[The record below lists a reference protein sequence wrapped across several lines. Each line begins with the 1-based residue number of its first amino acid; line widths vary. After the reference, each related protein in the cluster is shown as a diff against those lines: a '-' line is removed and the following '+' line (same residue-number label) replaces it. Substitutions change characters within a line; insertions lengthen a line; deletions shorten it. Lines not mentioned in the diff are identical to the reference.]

1 MSSWSDKRHRDPL
14 PIDLK
19 LEHILGLIKD
29 HQVVICEAETGAGKT
44 TRIGQA
50 LILANPDRQV
60 IMTQTRRNAC
70 RWNCRRIA
78 SEMNCQVG
86 QLVGYSLSGEERKMI
101 SAATRLELIV
111 DQTLT
116 NRIRY
121 SGALPEGVL
130 IVDEAHERTLSI
142 DLLLGIIKEK
152 LSQATKTHILVM
164 SATID
169 TKKFSAFFGGAP
181 IVQVQGRCF
190 PVSMEVVPLLH
201 GEHHTEAATRAACI
215 VMQRFLQGLLYV
227 PSKQP
232 DEKAIVEKGT
242 VLILLPGKEDIDSA
256 KKVLL
261 TQAKNNP
268 RVQILTCHGQNSVE
282 EQDLVQTATP
292 DHTIRFLC
300 CTEILRNA
308 ITVPETVGVIDSLQ
322 VKRRVTNDKG
332 VSHLDKIPISKAEAD
347 QGKGRAGRIAPG
359 FYMPVSFES
368 EFERLEPW
376 PQPAI
381 LREPLGQV
389 ALQVACLGRSIR
401 KFNFIDA
408 PPAAKVELALRRLKA
423 LGALAEDETITETG
437 RLLSRFPLDPEQAK
451 ALQTA
456 HQLGVLAE
464 AVIVTAVLE
473 MEELFYRES
482 HRKIWAG
489 ESQSDFVAI
498 VRAYRE
504 FKKMEKSLQHSRK
517 ASGKPLEEWCTG
529 HGVKLKQMNLVEDK
543 IRQIL
548 EDLASTTLKIEHP
561 LKIDR
566 EFNEAALTKA
576 LASGKIDHLARKGYG
591 NQFSGRLGEFKIA
604 NESACLAGNELVLVG
619 GVRKIPTKNRHMT
632 THFLLA
638 DFAAPI
644 KPAWLLE
651 VAPHLCKSVR
661 KADHRYDSVQD
672 LVVQTEAITFQNDL
686 ELMHQVPSDHDSAAR
701 VFAGWFVSQHPDRLP
716 QQIAVVLR
724 SNAQREELA
733 RQLNKR
739 AGYALFATFPSTT
752 LVDYLVARLSGS
764 RCLAAVKPEV
774 LALPPLDRPLMQ
786 RVLEENPDTI
796 RVIGEELQVEYRE
809 SLPPRII
816 LPAQLTADNRWS
828 ALLANPMQQLPWQLP
843 SRRAV
848 EMEISLNPGMSF
860 TLMLG
865 GHGRIVLSKNL
876 SGIDLS
882 RVNLS
887 RVELS
892 KITYDATTKFPV
904 DTCQSLPPD
913 TLPHFLADSE
923 LENGAEFALAL
934 DRYTLAHPQS
944 EGIAWCIAMQVIAHA
959 RARKSD
965 HNLKALSTHALVNP
979 TGLMRA
985 ITTVWSFFGN
995 TETKV
1000 QEAIRKAI
1008 EALAN
1013 QRG

>member
-1 MSSWSDKRHRDPL
+1 MTSWADKRHRDPL

-19 LEHILGLIKD
+19 LEPILGLLKD
-29 HQVVICEAETGAGKT
+29 NQVVICEADTGAGKT

-50 LILANPDRQV
+50 LIVDDPALQV
-60 IMTQTRRNAC
+60 TMTQTRRNAC
-70 RWNCRRIA
+70 RWNSRRIA
-78 SEMNCQVG
+78 SEMGCQVG
-86 QLVGYSLSGEERKMI
+86 EVVGYSLSGDDRKMV

-111 DQTLT
+111 DQTLI

-121 SGALPEGVL
+121 KGALPEGVL

-152 LSQATKTHILVM
+152 LPQASKTRLLVM

-201 GEHHTEAATRAACI
+201 GEHHTEAAARAACM
-215 VMQRFLQGLLYV
+215 VMQRFLQASLFV

-232 DEKAIVEKGT
+232 DEKNEKAIVEKGT
-242 VLILLPGKEDIDSA
+242 VLVLLPGKEDIDSVKRDLLA
-256 KKVLL
+256 K
-261 TQAKNNP
+261 AKNHP
-268 RVQILTCHGQNSVE
+268 QVQILSCHGQNTVE

-292 DHTIRFLC
+292 ERTIRFLC

-308 ITVPETVGVIDSLQ
+308 ITVPGTVGVIDSLQ

-332 VSHLDKIPISKAEAD
+332 VSHLDKIRISKAEAD
-347 QGKGRAGRIAPG
+347 QGKGRAGRTAPG

-368 EFERLEPW
+368 EYEHRLEPW

-381 LREPLGQV
+381 SREPLGQV
-389 ALQVACLGRSIR
+389 ALQVATLGRSIR
-401 KFNFIDA
+401 TFNFIDA

-423 LGALAEDETITETG
+423 LGALAEDESITETG

-473 MEELFYRES
+473 VEELFTRES

-498 VRAYRE
+498 VRAYRD
-504 FKKMEKSLQHSRK
+504 FKKMEKSLGQSRN
-517 ASGKPLEEWCTG
+517 ASGKPLEDWCRD
-529 HGVKLKQMNLVEDK
+529 HGVKLKQLHLIEDK

-548 EDLASTTLKIEHP
+548 EDLASTGLKIEHP
-561 LKIDR
+561 LRLERK
-566 EFNEAALTKA
+566 FNEEALTKA
-576 LASGKIDHLARKGYG
+576 LASGKIDHLARKAYG

-604 NESACLAGNELVLVG
+604 NESACSAGNELVLVG
-619 GVRKIPTKNRHMT
+619 GVRKIPTKNRNLT

-644 KPAWLLE
+644 KAAWLLE
-651 VAPHLCKSVR
+651 VAPHLCKSVLR
-661 KADHRYDSVQD
+661 ADHRYDSVQD

-686 ELMHQVPSDHDSAAR
+686 ELVHQVPSDKTSAAR

-716 QQIAVVLR
+716 NPIAEVLR

-739 AGYALFATFPSTT
+739 AGHALFTTFPSTT
-752 LVDYLVARLSGS
+752 LLDYLVAGLSGARS
-764 RCLAAVKPEV
+764 LAAVKPEA
-774 LALPPLDRPLMQ
+774 LALPPLDRALMQ
-786 RVLEENPDTI
+786 RVLAENPDTI
-796 RVIGEELQVEYRE
+796 RVIGEELNVEYRE
-809 SLPPRII
+809 SHPPRII
-816 LPAQLTADNRWS
+816 LPARLTAGNRWC
-828 ALLANPMQQLPWQLP
+828 ALLANPVQFP
-843 SRRAV
+843 SGRAV
-848 EMEISLNPGMSF
+848 EIEISLNPEMSF
-860 TLMLG
+860 TLMLDS
-865 GHGRIVLSKNL
+865 HGRTVLSRNL

-882 RVNLS
+882 RENLS
-887 RVELS
+887 RVVLS
-892 KITYDATTKFPV
+892 NITYDATTKFPV
-904 DTCQSLPPD
+904 DASALPG
-913 TLPHFLADSE
+913 FLADGE
-923 LENGAEFALAL
+923 LENETAFAQAL
-934 DRYTLAHPQS
+934 DRYTVAHPQS
-944 EGIAWCIAMQVIAHA
+944 ESIAWCIAMQVIAHA
-959 RARKSD
+959 RTRKSV
-965 HNLKALSTHALVNP
+965 HLLKALSTHALVNP

-985 ITTVWSFFGN
+985 ITAVWSLLGIP
-995 TETKV
+995 K
-1000 QEAIRKAI
+1000 QKCRKPSAKP
-1008 EALAN
+1008 
-1013 QRG
+1013 

>member
-1 MSSWSDKRHRDPL
+1 MISWADKRHRDPL

-50 LILANPDRQV
+50 LILANPERKV

-78 SEMNCQVG
+78 LEMNCQVG
-86 QLVGYSLSGEERKMI
+86 QLVGYSLSGDERKMI
-101 SAATRLELIV
+101 SGATRLELIV

-121 SGALPEGVL
+121 SGSLPEGIL

-152 LSQATKTHILVM
+152 LAQASKTHILVM

-169 TKKFSAFFGGAP
+169 TQKFSAFFNGAP

-190 PVSMEVVPLLH
+190 PVSTEVVPLLH
-201 GEHHTEAATRAACI
+201 GEHHTEAATRAACL
-215 VMQRFLQGLLYV
+215 VMQRFLQGLLQV
-227 PSKQP
+227 PAKQP
-232 DEKAIVEKGT
+232 GEKALVEKGC
-242 VLILLPGKEDIDSA
+242 VLILLPGKEDIDTV
-256 KKVLL
+256 KKILL
-261 TQAKNNP
+261 AQAKNNP
-268 RVQILTCHGQNSVE
+268 RVQILSCHGQNSME
-282 EQDLVQTATP
+282 EQDLVQTITP
-292 DHTIRFLC
+292 ERTIRFLC

-332 VSHLDKIPISKAEAD
+332 VSHLEKIPISKAEAD
-347 QGKGRAGRIAPG
+347 QGKGRAGRVAPG

-368 EFERLEPW
+368 EFERLDPW

-401 KFNFIDA
+401 TFHFIDA
-408 PPAAKVELALRRLKA
+408 PPKAKVELALRRLKA
-423 LGALAEDETITETG
+423 LGALTEDEAITETG

-473 MEELFYRES
+473 IEELFYRES
-482 HRKIWAG
+482 HRKVWAG
-489 ESQSDFVAI
+489 ESESDFTAI

-504 FKKMEKSLQHSRK
+504 FKKTEKALGQSRK
-517 ASGKPLEEWCTG
+517 GGKPLEEWCTS
-529 HGVKLKQMNLVEDK
+529 HGVKLKQINLVEDK

-548 EDLASTTLKIEHP
+548 EDLASTSLKIEHP
-561 LKIDR
+561 LGIER
-566 EFNEAALTKA
+566 EFDEAALTKA
-576 LASGKIDHLARKGYG
+576 LASGKIDHLAKKGYG

-604 NESACLAGNELVLVG
+604 NESACSAGNDLVLVG
-619 GVRKIPTKNRHMT
+619 GVRKIPTKSRNTT

-638 DFAAPI
+638 DFAAPL

-651 VAPHLCKSVR
+651 VAPHLCKSVL
-661 KADHRYDSVQD
+661 KGDHRYDFVQD
-672 LVVQTEAITFQNDL
+672 RVMQTEAITFQKDL
-686 ELMHQVPSDHDSAAR
+686 ELVHQVPSDPASAAR
-701 VFAGWFVSQHPDRLP
+701 VFAAWFVSQPPESLP
-716 QQIAVVLR
+716 RPIADVLL
-724 SNAQREELA
+724 SNAQREEQA
-733 RQLNKR
+733 RMLNRR
-739 AGYALFATFPSTT
+739 AGQALFATFPPAAYSQ
-752 LVDYLVARLSGS
+752 YLVAKLSGAV
-764 RCLAAVKPEV
+764 CLAAVKPDV
-774 LALPPLDRPLMQ
+774 LALPPLDRPLM
-786 RVLEENPDTI
+786 RRILEENPDTLRI
-796 RVIGEELQVEYRE
+796 LGEDLKVDYRDSQAPRVV
-809 SLPPRII
+809 LPGR
-816 LPAQLTADNRWS
+816 LTAGNRWC
-828 ALLANPMQQLPWQLP
+828 ALLAEPLSSSWLLP

-848 EMEISLNPGMSF
+848 EVEISVPPGTSF

-865 GHGRIVLSKNL
+865 EHGRVVISKNL
-876 SGIDLS
+876 SGVDLS
-882 RVNLS
+882 LADLS

-892 KITYDATTKFPV
+892 QTTYDPSTRFPFPAGHP
-904 DTCQSLPPD
+904 LPQD
-913 TLPHFLADSE
+913 NLPHFLSDRE
-923 LENGAEFALAL
+923 LENDAAFALAL
-934 DRYTLAHPQS
+934 DRHTAAHPQS
-944 EGIAWCIAMQVIAHA
+944 EAIAWCIAMQVIAHA
-959 RARKSD
+959 KFRKSLR
-965 HNLKALSTHALVNP
+965 NLKVLSTHALVNP

-985 ITTVWSFFGN
+985 ITAVWSFFGN
-995 TETKV
+995 TETKT
-1000 QEAIRKAI
+1000 QEAIRKAL